1 MGGARASPSPLAR
14 THRCLLAY
22 GSRVINDMTRFRAL
36 TQLQTMP
43 SAATI
48 CYMQL
53 YECDLAYIHAVAFE
67 NVARVAAG
75 EIVPRLERA
84 HVSRVLDVGCGAG
97 PLTKI
102 LVDAGFHVTGVDI
115 SRHLLELAR
124 ANVPVAHFVHA
135 SAYDIDLRNY
145 EAVVAV
151 GEPLTYHPEETD
163 ADNLVRGFFQRVSQA
178 LPAGGLLIF
187 DVIGLGEPTLAGRS
201 WRSGED
207 WAILVETTENQSE
220 RRLVRS
226 IETFRRVDG
235 AYRRSHEIHQV
246 RLFDIPALCA
256 WLVTCGFSV
265 ETSSS
270 YGAQQLPPRR
280 HAFFATSKNPL
291 SNWW

>member
-1 MGGARASPSPLAR
+1 MAA
-14 THRCLLAY
+14 
-22 GSRVINDMTRFRAL
+22 
-36 TQLQTMP
+36 
-43 SAATI
+43 AATI

-53 YECDLAYIHAVAFE
+53 YQCDLAHIHAVAFE
-67 NVARVAAG
+67 SIARGAAG
-75 EIVPRLERA
+75 EIVARLERA

-102 LVDAGFHVTGVDI
+102 LVDAGFHVTGIDT

-124 ANVPVAHFVHA
+124 VNVPAAPFVHA
-135 SAYDIDLRNY
+135 SVYDIDLRNY

-151 GEPLTYHPEETD
+151 GEALTYHPEETD
-163 ADNLVRGFFQRVSQA
+163 TDNLVHCFFQRVSQA
-178 LPAGGLLIF
+178 LPPGGLLIF

-201 WRSGED
+201 WRSGAD
-207 WAILVETTENQSE
+207 WAILVETTEDQSE

-226 IETFRRVDG
+226 IETFRRVG
-235 AYRRSHEIHQV
+235 NAYRRSHEIHHV

-256 WLVTCGFSV
+256 RLVACGFSV

-280 HAFFATSKNPL
+280 RAFFATSKNPRT
-291 SNWW
+291 NWG